1 MRKYIRTMPTSVR
14 RHNLQRLR
22 EYLNLTQSML
32 GSWVGRSAATIKAV
46 EIGKLA
52 LSENLA
58 ALVASVTGGDRAWL
72 LRNDLSELMPPL
84 EPVSVKL
91 APEDEAYN
99 RSIVLLHHLF
109 DRLFAA
115 AQRLKC
121 TQFRRDL
128 EHYIQILLDLLKVT
142 EQRPDADLSY
152 FISADPFEFL
162 KAHPEF
168 LDPDLKGMINL
179 DFLIKDAYRRGK
191 ALEALDRKAKRE
203 ANDVNLRIAKLNR
216 EIRRLKERA
225 SQEPVPDDQKASQD
239 GVAQEEAKPV
249 PRKSPIRSRVSP
261 SSGGRRKSPRSSSNQ
276 RDAARN

>member
-1 MRKYIRTMPTSVR
+1 MRRYIRTMPTSVR

-22 EYLNLTQSML
+22 EHLNLTQSTL

-58 ALVASVTGGDRAWL
+58 ALIASVTGGDKAWL
-72 LRNDLSELMPPL
+72 LRNDLSEPMPPL

-99 RSIVLLHHLF
+99 RSIVLLYHLF
-109 DRLFAA
+109 DRLFVAA
-115 AQRLKC
+115 RRLKSA
-121 TQFRRDL
+121 QHRRGL
-128 EHYIQILLDLLKVT
+128 EHFIQILLDILKET
-142 EQRPDADLSY
+142 KQQPDADLSY
-152 FISADPFEFL
+152 FISADPFEFF

-179 DFLIKDAYRRGK
+179 DFLVKDAYRREK
-191 ALEALDRKAKRE
+191 ALEALDRKARCE
-203 ANDVNLRIAKLNR
+203 AKDVNLRIALLNR

-225 SQEPVPDDQKASQD
+225 SGESVSEDQRIPQEDA
-239 GVAQEEAKPV
+239 A
-249 PRKSPIRSRVSP
+249 P
-261 SSGGRRKSPRSSSNQ
+261 SNEKLERRKSPNRTRASLGPSDRHKSSRSSAS
-276 RDAARN
+276 RHGAAR

>member
-22 EYLNLTQSML
+22 EHLNLTQSTL

-72 LRNDLSELMPPL
+72 LRNDLSELMPAL

-99 RSIVLLHHLF
+99 KSIVLFYHLF
-109 DRLFAA
+109 DRLFAS

-142 EQRPDADLSY
+142 EQRSDADLSY
-152 FISADPFEFL
+152 FISADPFEFF

-179 DFLIKDAYRRGK
+179 DFLIKDAYRREK
-191 ALEALDRKAKRE
+191 ALEGLDRKARRE
-203 ANDVNLRIAKLNR
+203 AKDASLRIAKLNR

-225 SQEPVPDDQKASQD
+225 SREPVSDDQKASQD
-239 GVAQEEAKPV
+239 EVAPGEAKLAH
-249 PRKSPIRSRVSP
+249 RKSRSQSPVSP
-261 SSGGRRKSPRSSSNQ
+261 ERGDRRRSLKSS
-276 RDAARN
+276 

>member
-1 MRKYIRTMPTSVR
+1 
-14 RHNLQRLR
+14 
-22 EYLNLTQSML
+22 
-32 GSWVGRSAATIKAV
+32 
-46 EIGKLA
+46 
-52 LSENLA
+52 
-58 ALVASVTGGDRAWL
+58 
-72 LRNDLSELMPPL
+72 MPPL

-99 RSIVLLHHLF
+99 KSIVLFYHLF

-152 FISADPFEFL
+152 FISANPFEFF

-168 LDPDLKGMINL
+168 LDPDLKGMVNL
-179 DFLIKDAYRRGK
+179 DFLIKDAYRREK
-191 ALEALDRKAKRE
+191 ALEGLDRKARRE
-203 ANDVNLRIAKLNR
+203 AKDVNLRIATLNR

-225 SQEPVPDDQKASQD
+225 SGEPVSENQKTSQE
-239 GVAQEEAKPV
+239 GAALGEVKPT
-249 PRKSPIRSRVSP
+249 RRRSPTRSQVSP
-261 SSGGRRKSPRSSSNQ
+261 LPADQRKKLKSS
-276 RDAARN
+276 

>member
-1 MRKYIRTMPTSVR
+1 MRRYIRTMPTSVR

-22 EYLNLTQSML
+22 EHLNLTQSTL

-58 ALVASVTGGDRAWL
+58 ALIASVTGGDKAWL
-72 LRNDLSELMPPL
+72 LRNDLSEPMPPL

-99 RSIVLLHHLF
+99 RSIVLLYHLF
-109 DRLFAA
+109 DRLFVAA
-115 AQRLKC
+115 RRLKSA
-121 TQFRRDL
+121 QHRRGL
-128 EHYIQILLDLLKVT
+128 EHFIQILLDILKET
-142 EQRPDADLSY
+142 KQQPDADLSY
-152 FISADPFEFL
+152 FISADPFEFF

-179 DFLIKDAYRRGK
+179 DFLVKDAYRREK
-191 ALEALDRKAKRE
+191 ALEALDRKARCE
-203 ANDVNLRIAKLNR
+203 AKDVNLRIALLNR

-225 SQEPVPDDQKASQD
+225 SGESVSEDQRIPQEDA
-239 GVAQEEAKPV
+239 A
-249 PRKSPIRSRVSP
+249 P
-261 SSGGRRKSPRSSSNQ
+261 SNEKLERRKSPNRTRASLSPGDRRKRPKSSEYQ
-276 RDAARN
+276 HDGAR

>member
-1 MRKYIRTMPTSVR
+1 MPASVR

-22 EYLNLTQSML
+22 EQLNLTQATL
-32 GSWVGRSAATIKAV
+32 GGWVGRSAATIKAV

-58 ALVASVTGGDRAWL
+58 TLIASVTGGDRQWL
-72 LRNDLSELMPPL
+72 LRNDLSEPMPPL

-99 RSIVLLHHLF
+99 TSIVLLRHLF

-128 EHYIQILLDLLKVT
+128 ERYIQILLDLLKVT

-152 FISADPFEFL
+152 FISADSFEFF

-168 LDPDLKGMINL
+168 LDPDLKNTINL
-179 DFLIKDAYRRGK
+179 DFLIKDAYRREK
-191 ALEALDRKAKRE
+191 NLETLDRKARRE
-203 ANDVNLRIAKLNR
+203 AKDANLRIAKLNR
-216 EIRRLKERA
+216 EICRLKERA
-225 SQEPVPDDQKASQD
+225 SGAVVAGQQGISLEETTPPTKVKPARPKSHSQ
-239 GVAQEEAKPV
+239 VRSKP
-249 PRKSPIRSRVSP
+249 
-261 SSGGRRKSPRSSSNQ
+261 
-276 RDAARN
+276 

>member
-1 MRKYIRTMPTSVR
+1 MPASVR

-22 EYLNLTQSML
+22 EELNLTQPTL
-32 GSWVGRSAATIKAV
+32 GSWLGRSAATIKAV

-58 ALVASVTGGDRAWL
+58 ALIASVTGGDKGWL
-72 LRNDLSELMPPL
+72 LRNDLSEPMPPL

-99 RSIVLLHHLF
+99 ISIVLLRHLF
-109 DRLFAA
+109 ERLFMAA
-115 AQRLKC
+115 ERLRC

-128 EHYIQILLDLLKVT
+128 EHYIEIRLDLLKVT

-152 FISADPFEFL
+152 FISADPFEFF

-179 DFLIKDAYRRGK
+179 DFLIKDAYRRER
-191 ALEALDRKAKRE
+191 ALEALDRKARRE
-203 ANDVNLRIAKLNR
+203 AEDVNLRNALHNR
-216 EIRRLKERA
+216 EI
-225 SQEPVPDDQKASQD
+225 
-239 GVAQEEAKPV
+239 
-249 PRKSPIRSRVSP
+249 
-261 SSGGRRKSPRSSSNQ
+261 GGL
-276 RDAARN
+276 